1 MLWLFHDFQEF
12 AGTILI
18 YTMHCGKLCYG
29 TLIGLHKS
37 IELLMKRFGISILET
52 SQLRYQI
59 RSHMLIVAAW
69 VSASPWPA
77 RTTANPR
84 PCALTAV
91 GTEPGVTI
99 RHLGHP

>member
-37 IELLMKRFGISILET
+37 IELLMKRFGIFILET

-59 RSHMLIVAAW
+59 RSRSPTMAAW

-77 RTTANPR
+77 RRDPKLG
-84 PCALTAV
+84 PCALIAV
-91 GTEPGVTI
+91 GTLPRVTI
-99 RHLGHP
+99 RPPGRP